1 MRKGVLIVFLV
12 VLLFVIL
19 FQFASADILSLNSG
33 GDDELVINP
42 DSYLEG
48 FFSGIEGVQVLSTC
62 GNGILEEPYE
72 ECDDGN
78 YENYDGCS
86 ATCKDEE
93 GPGGPSDECSNDNDC
108 RTGEICLRG
117 NCITAPLVVPGTPYI
132 RIDPPQIKRSMLINS
147 NIEET
152 IGITHLNRT
161 SATNFSIYS
170 TGFDPDLIVSLWDE
184 EDKEWVNS
192 FSLGLSPGE
201 IYELR
206 IRFSAPGEMGLYNGT
221 IIIDGKNASV
231 SLNVQEKLLLFDS
244 NIIVLNPDYM
254 VPQGENLR
262 TSVTL
267 IPLGDKERMD
277 VTLNYVIK
285 DYDNRVYLT
294 RSETV
299 LVEDQINFRRN
310 FDTGVLPLGSYIV
323 ALELIYSNG
332 VAPSSAHFEVVQGR
346 ESTLFGRL
354 VFFLV
359 NIILIILILIILLII
374 WRMIRQ
380 IRINRMLKEKSLNLV
395 ITSAEYGTD
404 DKSKLLSSFIVACK
418 GKDDSELIE
427 IGKVVNGVKK
437 EPKEGEVSLDKLNEL
452 LKPLITSEKGK
463 EAKISPELI
472 VAITCHDTQKS
483 SNYDPG
489 WELKSPIMTVIKQ
502 GRNLSDVAKLKDI
515 EKNFGIKKENPE
527 KKDKDKP
534 KEGEKPK
541 EEDRSKENTGK

>member
-1 MRKGVLIVFLV
+1 MKKGVLII
-12 VLLFVIL
+12 LLFAIINL
-19 FQFASADILSLNSG
+19 FQFVSADVLSLNSG
-33 GDDELVINP
+33 GDKELVINP

-78 YENYDGCS
+78 YESGDGCS
-86 ATCKDEE
+86 ATCKNEGEE
-93 GPGGPSDECSNDNDC
+93 NPPKPPEPPP
-108 RTGEICLRG
+108 I
-117 NCITAPLVVPGTPYI
+117 VPGAPYI
-132 RIDPPQIKRSMLINS
+132 RVDPNQIRRSMLINS

-152 IGITHLNRT
+152 IGITNLNRT

-170 TGFDPDLIVSLWDE
+170 AGFDPDLIVSLWDE
-184 EDKEWVNS
+184 KDKEWKNS
-192 FSLGLSPGE
+192 FSLTLSAGE

-206 IRFSAPGEMGLYNGT
+206 IRFSAPGEMDLYNGT
-221 IIIDGKNASV
+221 IIIDGKNVTV

-244 NIIVLNPDYM
+244 NIIVLNPDYR
-254 VPQGENLR
+254 VPQGEKLR

-285 DYDNRVYLT
+285 DYENRVYLT

-332 VAPSSAHFEVVQGR
+332 VAPSSAHFEVVLGR
-346 ESTLFGRL
+346 QSTLFGRL

-374 WRMIRQ
+374 WRMIKQ
-380 IRINRMLKEKSLNLV
+380 IRINRILKEKSLSLT
-395 ITSAEYGTD
+395 ITSAEYGTG
-404 DKSKLLSSFIVACK
+404 DKNKVLSSFIVSCK
-418 GKDDSELIE
+418 GKDDSELVE
-427 IGKVVNGVKK
+427 IGKVVKGVKEK
-437 EPKEGEVSLDKLNEL
+437 PKEGEVSLDKLNEL
-452 LKPLITSEKGK
+452 LKPLIISEKGK
-463 EAKISPELI
+463 EVRIKPSLV
-472 VAITCHDTQKS
+472 VAVTCQEIEKS
-483 SNYDPG
+483 TKYGPK
-489 WELKSPIMTVIKQ
+489 WELNSPIMTAINEGK
-502 GRNLSDVAKLKDI
+502 NLSDIDKLKDI
-515 EKNFGIKKENPE
+515 EKHFQIKKLSPGE
-527 KKDKDKP
+527 KDKDKS
-534 KEGEKPK
+534 KEGENSK
-541 EEDRSKENTGK
+541 EEDKSKEKTEK